1 MIVKNKVDGQE
12 LFGTTREPKAIYKI
26 LENFSKK
33 NLEKRIKKKTK
44 LIIIK
49 KKFPTFN
56 FIIFFLYSILVGKIF
71 SSKNFISINYRDV
84 ILVDMHILQ
93 L

>member
-26 LENFSKK
+26 LANASKK

-71 SSKNFISINYRDV
+71 QVKILYLLIIEDV